1 MNIGIFNWGDIYE
14 EFATRLLKY
23 KNNRKGLISKIQ
35 NVYEEIDMKLPKM

>member
-23 KNNRKGLISKIQ
+23 KNEEPEERQS
-35 NVYEEIDMKLPKM
+35 NVNYIHKL